1 MKSNQKSKIGLP
13 CKWDTVFVIICA
25 VAAFFLWNHPDIS
38 ETAQHTKILLDDIF
52 QGRFLSFYQ
61 DTMDAKAVLGY
72 ANAAHYHIVFYL
84 LCGIWNL
91 PLYLLGLVIPV
102 GEFVFLLWTKALG
115 TVAWVLCGFLL
126 KKIAENQG
134 TQNPYLG
141 WTPYFLWMCPIAFL
155 TVLGMGQYDSL
166 CLLFLLTGIWMYQQ
180 KKILPFVLV
189 MGAAMVFKMFAVF
202 VLIPLLLLREKR
214 ILHLL
219 GYGAMSLWL
228 YLPGALL
235 FAGRNGD
242 AGFFNSLI
250 AERLF
255 VQQLPFVAAPS
266 VFFVLL
272 AIIYFLCWIWQP
284 ANEQSL
290 QQKAIYLCFMV
301 FALLFLCVQW
311 HPQWLILLTPFM
323 LLTTWQSRQPQK
335 WMLLNGIFFAGYFV
349 LVAYMF
355 AGQIESNLFDFGI
368 FGQVSQLNA
377 VTQTLER
384 TNTIYFNLIPY
395 LAELA
400 PVAFAV
406 PLVLG
411 IVGKFPFKGVQLF
424 DMLNHNQEQTSSI
437 RLWVYGLFFVG
448 FGLFWF
454 APTLFAWCK
463 TIGIL

>member
-1 MKSNQKSKIGLP
+1 M
-13 CKWDTVFVIICA
+13 
-25 VAAFFLWNHPDIS
+25 
-38 ETAQHTKILLDDIF
+38 
-52 QGRFLSFYQ
+52 
-61 DTMDAKAVLGY
+61 
-72 ANAAHYHIVFYL
+72 
-84 LCGIWNL
+84 
-91 PLYLLGLVIPV
+91 
-102 GEFVFLLWTKALG
+102 
-115 TVAWVLCGFLL
+115 
-126 KKIAENQG
+126 
-134 TQNPYLG
+134 
-141 WTPYFLWMCPIAFL
+141 
-155 TVLGMGQYDSL
+155 
-166 CLLFLLTGIWMYQQ
+166 
-180 KKILPFVLV
+180 
-189 MGAAMVFKMFAVF
+189 
-202 VLIPLLLLREKR
+202 
-214 ILHLL
+214 
-219 GYGAMSLWL
+219 
-228 YLPGALL
+228 
-235 FAGRNGD
+235 
-242 AGFFNSLI
+242 
-250 AERLF
+250 
-255 VQQLPFVAAPS
+255 QQLPFVAAPS

-290 QQKAIYLCFMV
+290 QQKAIYLCFVV

-411 IVGKFPFKGVQLF
+411 LVGKFPFKGVQLF